1 MQIELQDLTYA
12 ACGMSAV
19 LDQATEQL
27 GYDWDFYN
35 GNLGQLTTEGRQ
47 YCIRMPNR
55 GSGRSVGYIY
65 GRPFFRH
72 CETKESAL
80 IRALTVIYASGYIIR
95 DINYN
100 IWLQRYI
107 NVSGPIDLGS
117 DSDSN

>member
-1 MQIELQDLTYA
+1 MQIELQDLTNV
-12 ACGMSAV
+12 ACGLSAI

-27 GYDWDFYN
+27 GYDWDFCN
-35 GNLGQLTTEGRQ
+35 GNLSQLTTEGRQ
-47 YCIRMPNR
+47 YCIRMTNR

-65 GRPFFRH
+65 GRPFFWH
-72 CETKESAL
+72 CEAKESAL
-80 IRALTVIYASGYIIR
+80 IQALTVIDVSGYIIR

-107 NVSGPIDLGS
+107 NVRGPIDPGS

>member
-1 MQIELQDLTYA
+1 MQIELQNLTYA
-12 ACGMSAV
+12 ACGLSAV

-27 GYDWDFYN
+27 GYDWDFCN

-47 YCIRMPNR
+47 YCIRMTN
-55 GSGRSVGYIY
+55 SGRSVGYIC
-65 GRPFFRH
+65 GRPFFWH
-72 CETKESAL
+72 CEAKESAHK
-80 IRALTVIYASGYIIR
+80 RALTVRYIIR

-107 NVSGPIDLGS
+107 NVRGPIDPGS